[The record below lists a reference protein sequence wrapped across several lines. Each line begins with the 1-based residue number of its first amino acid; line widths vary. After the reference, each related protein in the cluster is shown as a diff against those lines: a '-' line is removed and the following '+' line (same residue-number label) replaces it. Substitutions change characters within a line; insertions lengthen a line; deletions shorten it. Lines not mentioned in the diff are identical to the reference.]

1 MRPLSPAAPAA
12 DPIAL
17 PPAVSRRAWLGP
29 RRGLPLLALALA
41 ALLPG
46 RLEGLAGAWPDPFAA
61 RAQPATPGP
70 AARPALP
77 QAALALRDGLVALP
91 HVSPVLAAP
100 VRSNPLGEDRP
111 GEGRLLAEVTRRQA
125 EIDRRE
131 RALEGR
137 EARLQAAEN
146 LARQQIAELARLRE
160 EVERLVM
167 RESAASE
174 ADIDALVALYVN
186 MRPQQA
192 AKVLER
198 LEPPRA
204 AVILLKIPDRLAGPI
219 LAQMEPPAAL
229 ALTQEIAGRREAFR
243 VVN

>member
-1 MRPLSPAAPAA
+1 MRLDLSTRSNP
-12 DPIAL
+12 
-17 PPAVSRRAWLGP
+17 WLGP

-46 RLEGLAGAWPDPFAA
+46 RIEGLSDLRTGSGPA
-61 RAQPATPGP
+61 RAQAPAQMPVQPGGAPP
-70 AARPALP
+70 AAMP
-77 QAALALRDGLVALP
+77 LRDGLVALP

-100 VRSNPLGEDRP
+100 VRGNPLGDDRP

-131 RALEGR
+131 RGLEAR
-137 EARLQAAEN
+137 EARLQAAES

-204 AVILLKIPDRLAGPI
+204 AVILLKIPDRQAGPI

>member
-1 MRPLSPAAPAA
+1 MKRP
-12 DPIAL
+12 AL
-17 PPAVSRRAWLGP
+17 PPRSPSWFGP
-29 RRGLPLLALALA
+29 RRGLSLMALGLA

-46 RLEGLAGAWPDPFAA
+46 RLDGLPGSWEGLFPA
-61 RAQPATPGP
+61 RAQAP
-70 AARPALP
+70 ARPDTAPL
-77 QAALALRDGLVALP
+77 AAMPLRDGLVALP

-100 VRSNPLGEDRP
+100 VRSNPLGDDRP

-131 RALEGR
+131 RLLEAR
-137 EARLQAAEN
+137 EARLQATES

-160 EVERLVM
+160 EVERLVV

-204 AVILLKIPDRLAGPI
+204 AVILLKIPDRQAGPI

-243 VVN
+243 VIN